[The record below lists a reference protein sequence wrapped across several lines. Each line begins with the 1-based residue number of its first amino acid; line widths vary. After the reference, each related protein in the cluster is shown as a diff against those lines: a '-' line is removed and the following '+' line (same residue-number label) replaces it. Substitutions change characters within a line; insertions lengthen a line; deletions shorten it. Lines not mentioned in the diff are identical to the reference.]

1 VTSDFQGKTVSKEND
16 QTWVTR
22 TGPQKHLK
30 SSASQLWIP
39 KGAWY
44 HPHRFL
50 EGSRKGGISGQAP
63 GPRLAEVLP
72 SDHVWRRSHPENSTL
87 LRARLEA
94 LRRVGPGCDRHFLLP
109 PLSPAALVVRPAW
122 SREWGHDR
130 ADFRAKYTW
139 NPGALETPVCAYM

>member
-1 VTSDFQGKTVSKEND
+1 MSKEKD

-30 SSASQLWIP
+30 SSARQLWIP

-44 HPHRFL
+44 HPHCFL

-63 GPRLAEVLP
+63 GLGLTEMLP
-72 SDHVWRRSHPENSTL
+72 SDHVWRRSHPEDPTL
-87 LRARLEA
+87 LRAQLEA
-94 LRRVGPGCDRHFLLP
+94 LRRAGPGRDRCVLLP
-109 PLSPAALVVRPAW
+109 PLSPAALVAGSAW
-122 SREWGHDR
+122 SREGGHDR

-139 NPGALETPVCAYM
+139 NPGALEPPACTYL